1 MLSSISGWLPSS
13 RFFMGVSLRTVVPLL
28 AVGAL
33 ALGAAACGGDEQ
45 ERRSPEDVPA
55 DAIALVGESPIPRA
69 EWEALMDR
77 AKTNYKAQDRPF
89 PKVGSPEYQDLKTRA
104 VAYLLQ
110 RYQYRAEAEELGVS
124 VSDEDVDKRLA
135 EIKEQAFEGD
145 DKKFRDALK
154 REGLTEAEAREE
166 IRARILEER
175 LYEKVT
181 EDIKVSEEEIAGH
194 YEENKA
200 QFTQPASRTVRHI
213 LVKNRARANDLYR
226 EITNGGNFASLA
238 RQFSQDKGSAQ
249 QGGRLPITKGQ
260 TLPEFD
266 RVAFG
271 LDRGEV
277 SRPVKT
283 QFGWHI
289 IEAVSPVKRERVTPL
304 DQVEDSIR
312 QQLLQQKKNEALQKW
327 IDSLE
332 EKYESQTVY
341 AVGFEPPK
349 TETGTG
355 TGTGTTGA
363 GTGTAPATTETV
375 PATTSEE

>member
-1 MLSSISGWLPSS
+1 MLSSVFGSLPSS

-33 ALGAAACGGDEQ
+33 ALGTAACGGDEQ
-45 ERRSPEDVPA
+45 DRRSPEDVPA
-55 DAIALVGESPIPRA
+55 DAIALVSETPIPRA
-69 EWEALMDR
+69 EWEALMER

-110 RYQYRAEAEELGVS
+110 RYQYRAEAEELGVT

-135 EIKEQAFEGD
+135 EIKEQAFEGN

-154 REGLTEAEAREE
+154 REGLTEADAREE

-175 LYEKVT
+175 LYERVT
-181 EDIKVSEEEIAGH
+181 EDVKVSDEEIAVH
-194 YEENKA
+194 YEKNKA

-226 EITNGGNFASLA
+226 EVTNGGNFASLA

-266 RVAFG
+266 RVAFE

-289 IEAVSPVKRERVTPL
+289 IEALTPVKKERVTPF

-312 QQLLQQKKNEALQKW
+312 QQLLQQKRNEALQKW
-327 IDSLE
+327 IESLD

-341 AVGFEPPK
+341 AVGFAPPE

-355 TGTGTTGA
+355 TGTGTTG
-363 GTGTAPATTETV
+363 GTGTAPAETETV
-375 PATTSEE
+375 PATTAEE